1 MKSVSAVHLG
11 SVNLKG
17 KKTKNLRCRCC
28 TAQDFREREM
38 ERAGLKQIRDFDIGN
53 DISEETMENIKAIDR
68 NIQYARM
75 NAHKMWCD

>member
-1 MKSVSAVHLG
+1 MKSAGINMG

-17 KKTKNLRCRCC
+17 KKTKRLRCGCC

-53 DISEETMENIKAIDR
+53 NISEETLENIKAID
-68 NIQYARM
+68 NNTKYAMM